1 MGAVIMVQGTAS
13 SVGKSV
19 ICAALCRIFLQ
30 DGLRVA
36 PFKAQNMSNNS
47 FVTRD
52 GGEIGR
58 AQALQAVAAGVE
70 AETAMNPVLLKPEAD
85 HRSQVVLNGRPLG
98 SLHSSEW
105 RDKKPEMWSAV
116 TGALDRLRAAYEV
129 VVIEGAGSPAE
140 VNIKSGDIVNMR
152 VALHADAPVLLVGDI
167 DRGGVFASLLGT
179 LELLEPDEWA
189 MVKGLIINRFRGD
202 RAVLD
207 PLPEMIEERTGV
219 PVVGVVPYF
228 MDIEVP
234 EEDAVALE
242 SPAAVGGVGAG
253 MGDGV
258 LDVAVVKLPRV
269 SNFDDFDPLAR
280 TRGVRVRYVTAPDE
294 LDGAHLVILPGT
306 KSTIGDLQWMR
317 SRGLDAAVGA
327 SAKRGAVV
335 VGVCGGYQMLGESIV
350 DAEGSEA
357 PPGSVERGL
366 GLLPVETVFREAKE
380 TRQVLFKLN
389 GGHGLLAGAAGV
401 EGEGY
406 EIHMG
411 ETRPVEGACPAPAQ
425 YLRDGDD
432 LVRAGTVSGDGLV
445 MGTYVHGLFDSEEVR
460 RVLLGNVASI
470 HGLPEP
476 DVRAFSL
483 DAELDRLADGVRAHL
498 DMPLIY
504 GLIGR

>member
-58 AQALQAVAAGVE
+58 AQALQAVAAGVT
-70 AETAMNPVLLKPEAD
+70 ATTAMNPVRLKPEAD

-98 SLHSSEW
+98 SLPSSEW
-105 RDKKPEMWSAV
+105 REKKPEMWKAV

-152 VALHADAPVLLVGDI
+152 VAMYADAPVLLVGDI
-167 DRGGVFASLLGT
+167 DRGGVFASMLGT
-179 LELLEPDEWA
+179 LELLEPEERA

-202 RAVLD
+202 RSVLE
-207 PLPEMIEERTGV
+207 PLPQMIEERTGV
-219 PVVGVVPYF
+219 PVVGVIPYF
-228 MDIEVP
+228 TDIAVP

-242 SPAAVGGVGAG
+242 SAVPQGDVGE
-253 MGDGV
+253 GV

-280 TRGVRVRYVTAPDE
+280 TPGVRVRYVTSPDE

-317 SRGLDAAVGA
+317 SRGLDAAVA
-327 SAKRGAVV
+327 AAVERGAAII
-335 VGVCGGYQMLGESIV
+335 GVCGGYQMLGESIV
-350 DAEGSEA
+350 DEEGSEA
-357 PPGSVERGL
+357 SAGSVERGL

-380 TRQVLFKLN
+380 TRQVRFKMN
-389 GGHGLLAGAAGV
+389 GGGGLLAGAAGV

-411 ETRPVEGACPAPAQ
+411 ETRAVEGACPAPAH
-425 YLRDGDD
+425 YLRHADD
-432 LVRAGTVSGDGLV
+432 LVRSGAVSGDGRV
-445 MGTYVHGLFDSEEVR
+445 MGTYVHGLFDSDEVR
-460 RVLLGNVASI
+460 RVLLGNVAAM

-476 DVRAFSL
+476 DVSAFSL

-498 DMPLIY
+498 DMALIHE
-504 GLIGR
+504 LIGR

>member
-1 MGAVIMVQGTAS
+1 MGAVIMIQGTAS

-19 ICAALCRIFLQ
+19 ICAALCRIFRQ

-70 AETAMNPVLLKPEAD
+70 ATTAMNPVLLKPEAD
-85 HRSQVVLNGRPLG
+85 NRSQVVLNGRPIG
-98 SLHSSEW
+98 SLRSSEW
-105 RDKKPEMWSAV
+105 REKKPEMWAAV
-116 TGALDRLRAAYEV
+116 TDALDRLRAVYEV

-152 VALHADAPVLLVGDI
+152 VALYADAPVLLVGDI

-179 LELLEPDEWA
+179 LELLEPEERA
-189 MVKGLIINRFRGD
+189 AVKGLIINRFRGD

-207 PLPEMIEERTGV
+207 PLPEMIEERTGA
-219 PVVGVVPYF
+219 PVVGVIPYF

-242 SPAAVGGVGAG
+242 SPAERGGA
-253 MGDGV
+253 GDGV

-306 KSTIGDLQWMR
+306 KSTIGDLRWMR
-317 SRGLDAAVGA
+317 SRGLDAAVVA
-327 SAKRGAVV
+327 AAERGAAVI
-335 VGVCGGYQMLGESIV
+335 GVCGGYQMLGESIV
-350 DAEGSEA
+350 DEEGSEA
-357 PPGSVERGL
+357 SPGSRERGL
-366 GLLPVETVFREAKE
+366 GLLPVETVFRGVKE
-380 TRQVLFKLN
+380 TRQVRFKMN
-389 GGHGLLAGAAGV
+389 GGEGLLASAAGV

-432 LVRAGTVSGDGLV
+432 LVRSGAVSGDGRV
-445 MGTYVHGLFDSEEVR
+445 MGTYVHGLFDSDEVR
-460 RVLLGNVASI
+460 RVLLGNVAAI
-470 HGLPEP
+470 HNLPEP
-476 DVRAFSL
+476 DVSAFSL
-483 DAELDRLADGVRAHL
+483 DGELDRLADAVRAHL
-498 DMPLIY
+498 DMTLIY